1 MFHLVKDNVERIE
14 NNLLRVKSIQASI
27 FSWWFN
33 VIIFIVVIGSFGYFL
48 YASYGTAPSE
58 EFKKIPFE
66 PRTWNNAVRNVPIR
80 DYGQSPEVETGNGI
94 PGYSLRTSSS
104 AF

>member
-66 PRTWNNAVRNVPIR
+66 PRTWNNAVRNVPIT
-80 DYGQSPEVETGNGI
+80 DYGQPPEVETGNGI